1 MKKTAKKVLSLVL
14 ALSMVFTIAFGV
26 SASQEITVP
35 TRDTSNVVVTETTT
49 AVNRI
54 FYELFNKII
63 YALVSGIM
71 AIYPDPADWKWAKD
85 YTAEGFMDGRDNYQ
99 TEAGENN
106 KWSLGYAS
114 ASLVPDDLTEQ
125 KYYIGRDLTERIAQ
139 GVYDDMRIRSVAMD
153 DNSGNGIVIYA
164 AVDTLGVTNADT
176 ISIRKGVLAWAEENG
191 IDVANINITA
201 THSHSALDTQGVAT
215 GSIYKILANSFANLL
230 HINELVGME
239 SATAFKKMFIDRSIK
254 AVIASIEN
262 MTEGTM
268 NYDKIDASYHIHDK
282 RDLVKAE
289 DIPEIVSIL
298 FTPDDSSINET
309 YFINITCHPTSFSAS
324 NGLVSSDYIYW
335 LDKYINE
342 NSPVANGDGANSIV
356 VQGALGQ
363 VSRDNLEYD
372 TTGMT
377 EHEEMGA
384 ESKALGDA
392 FAKLILAADY
402 DNELAPI
409 LNTLANEFLI
419 SPTNTILALA
429 CKARLVNNQIY
440 RTGIGPMSA
449 AVATEIGYVEF
460 GHEIAF
466 ATFPVELYPEVFW
479 GADITGNATWDGTAW
494 EYPAMPEMIDG
505 IELHCISLCNDALGY
520 VVTDNY
526 FAYMGHIIGEE
537 IADEILSLGGTAGST
552 MIKEFAVIANQVNAY
567 NAE

>member
-1 MKKTAKKVLSLVL
+1 MKKTSKKVLSLVL
-14 ALSMVFTIAFGV
+14 ALSMVFTLAFGV
-26 SASQEITVP
+26 GATGEVEVP
-35 TRDTSNVVVTETTT
+35 TRDTSAVVVTETTNT
-49 AVNRI
+49 ANRI
-54 FYELFNKII
+54 FYEILNKLV
-63 YALVSGIM
+63 YVLVSGIM
-71 AIYPDPADWKWAKD
+71 SIYADPADWKWAKD
-85 YTAEGFMDGRDNYQ
+85 YTADGFMDGRDNYQ
-99 TEAGENN
+99 TEAGANN

-153 DNSGNGIVIYA
+153 DNSGNGIVVYA

-176 ISIRKGVLAWAEENG
+176 ISIRKGVLAWAEEND
-191 IDVANINITA
+191 IEVANINITA

-230 HINELVGME
+230 HINELAGME
-239 SATAFKKMFIDRSIK
+239 SATAFKNMFIERSID

-268 NYDKIDASYHIHDK
+268 SYDKVDASYYIKDK
-282 RDLVKAE
+282 RELIKAE

-298 FTPDDSSINET
+298 FTPDDADINET
-309 YFINITCHPTSFSAS
+309 YFVNITCHPTSFSAS

-335 LDKYINE
+335 LDKYLNE
-342 NSPVANGDGANSIV
+342 NSPVANGDGANTIV

-363 VSRDNLEYD
+363 VSRDNIEYD
-372 TTGMT
+372 ESTMD
-377 EHEEMGA
+377 EWEAMGA
-384 ESKALGDA
+384 SAKTLGTNIAAL
-392 FAKLILAADY
+392 LLEADY

-409 LNTLANEFLI
+409 LNTLSHDFLI
-419 SPTNTILALA
+419 SPTNAILALA

-440 RTGIGPMSA
+440 RTGIGPMDA

-537 IADEILSLGGTAGST
+537 VADEILSLGGTAGST
-552 MIKEFAVIANQVNAY
+552 MVKEFAVIANQINAY

>member
-1 MKKTAKKVLSLVL
+1 MKKTAKCVLSFVL
-14 ALSMVFTIAFGV
+14 ALSMVFTLAFGV
-26 SASQEITVP
+26 SSSEVKVP
-35 TRDTSNVVVTETTT
+35 TRDTSNIVVTETTT
-49 AVNRI
+49 AANRF
-54 FYELFNKII
+54 FYEVLNKLV
-63 YALVSGIM
+63 YVLVSGIM
-71 AIYPDPADWKWAKD
+71 SIYPDPADWKWAKD
-85 YTAEGFMDGRDNYQ
+85 YTADGFMDGRDTYQ

-106 KWSLGYAS
+106 KWSLGFAS

-139 GVYDDMRIRSVAMD
+139 GVYDDMRVRSVAMD

-176 ISIRKGVLAWAEENG
+176 ISIREGVLAWAAENNVN
-191 IDVANINITA
+191 IANINLTA

-230 HINELVGME
+230 HIDELAGME
-239 SATAFKKMFIDRSIK
+239 SATAFKKMFIERSIN
-254 AVIASIEN
+254 AVIASVEN
-262 MTEGTM
+262 MTEGEM
-268 NYDKIDASYHIHDK
+268 SYDKIDASYYIKDK
-282 RDLVKAE
+282 RDLIASE

-298 FTPDDSSINET
+298 FTPDDKSIDET

-324 NGLVSSDYIYW
+324 NGLVSSDYIYR
-335 LDKYINE
+335 LDKYICE

-363 VSRDNLEYD
+363 VSRNNIEYD
-372 TTGMT
+372 ESTMD
-377 EHEEMGA
+377 EWEAMGA
-384 ESKALGDA
+384 SAKTLGENL
-392 FAKLILAADY
+392 AKLILAADY
-402 DNELAPI
+402 DKQLAPI

-419 SPTNTILALA
+419 APTNAILALA
-429 CKARLVNNQIY
+429 CKARLVNNQVY

-537 IADEILSLGGTAGST
+537 VADEVLSLGGTAGST
-552 MIKEFAVIANQVNAY
+552 MVKEFAEIANRVNAY
-567 NAE
+567 NAK

>member
-1 MKKTAKKVLSLVL
+1 MKTTAKRILSLVL
-14 ALSMVFTIAFGV
+14 ALTMMFTLMFGTV
-26 SASQEITVP
+26 ASEVEVP
-35 TRDTSNVVVTETTT
+35 TRDTNDIVVTETTT
-49 AVNRI
+49 PVNRF
-54 FYELFNKII
+54 FYELLNKII
-63 YALVSGIM
+63 YVLVSGIM

-85 YTAEGFMDGRDNYQ
+85 YTADGFMDGRDNYQ
-99 TEAGENN
+99 TEAGAGN

-153 DNSGNGIVIYA
+153 DNSGNGIVVYA

-176 ISIRKGVLAWAEENG
+176 IAIRKGVQAWAETKG
-191 IDVANINITA
+191 INIATINITA

-230 HINELVGME
+230 HIDELVGME
-239 SATAFKKMFIDRSIK
+239 SATAFKKMFVERSIN
-254 AVIASIEN
+254 AVIASVEN
-262 MTEGTM
+262 MTAGEM
-268 NYDKIDASYHIHDK
+268 SYDKIDASYYIHDK
-282 RDLVKAE
+282 RDLVATE
-289 DIPEIVSIL
+289 DVPEIVSIL
-298 FTPDDSSINET
+298 FTPDDKSINET
-309 YFINITCHPTSFSAS
+309 YFINVTCHPTSFSAS

-335 LDKYINE
+335 LDKFIND
-342 NSPVANGDGANSIV
+342 NSPVANGEGANTIV

-363 VSRDNLEYD
+363 MSRDNIEYS
-372 TTGMT
+372 TEGMT
-377 EHEEMGA
+377 EQEAMGM
-384 ESKALGDA
+384 ESKTLGYNLA
-392 FAKLILAADY
+392 ALILAADY
-402 DNELAPI
+402 DKELAPI

-419 SPTNTILALA
+419 APTNTILALA

-449 AVATEIGYVEF
+449 AVATEIGYIEF

-479 GADITGNATWDGTAW
+479 GADITNNATWDGTAW

-537 IADEILSLGGTAGST
+537 VADEILSLGGTAGST
-552 MIKEFAVIANQVNAY
+552 MVKEFAVIANQVNAY
-567 NAE
+567 NAK

>member
-1 MKKTAKKVLSLVL
+1 MKTTAKRILSLVL
-14 ALSMVFTIAFGV
+14 ALTMMFTLMFGTV
-26 SASQEITVP
+26 ATEVEVP

-49 AVNRI
+49 PTNRF
-54 FYELFNKII
+54 FYELLNKII
-63 YALVSGIM
+63 YVLVSGIM

-85 YTAEGFMDGRDNYQ
+85 YTADGFMDGRDNYQ
-99 TEAGENN
+99 TEAGAGN

-153 DNSGNGIVIYA
+153 DNSGNGIVVYA

-176 ISIRKGVLAWAEENG
+176 IAIRKGVQAWAETKG
-191 IDVANINITA
+191 INIATINITA

-230 HINELVGME
+230 HIDELAGME
-239 SATAFKKMFIDRSIK
+239 SATAFKKMFVERSIN
-254 AVIASIEN
+254 AVIASVEN
-262 MTEGTM
+262 MTAGEM
-268 NYDKIDASYHIHDK
+268 SYDKIDASYYIHDK
-282 RDLVKAE
+282 RDLVATE
-289 DIPEIVSIL
+289 DVPEIVSIL
-298 FTPDDSSINET
+298 FTPDDKSINET
-309 YFINITCHPTSFSAS
+309 YFINVTCHPTSFSAS

-335 LDKYINE
+335 LDKFINE
-342 NSPVANGDGANSIV
+342 NSPVANGEGANTIV

-363 VSRDNLEYD
+363 MSRDNIEYS
-372 TTGMT
+372 TEGMT
-377 EHEEMGA
+377 EQEAMGM
-384 ESKALGDA
+384 ESKTLGYNLA
-392 FAKLILAADY
+392 ALILAADY
-402 DNELAPI
+402 DKELAPI

-419 SPTNTILALA
+419 APTNTILALA

-449 AVATEIGYVEF
+449 AVATEIGYIEF

-479 GADITGNATWDGTAW
+479 GADITNNATWDGTAW

-537 IADEILSLGGTAGST
+537 VADEILSLGGTAGST
-552 MIKEFAVIANQVNAY
+552 MVKEFAVIANQVNAY
-567 NAE
+567 NAK

>member
-1 MKKTAKKVLSLVL
+1 MKTTAKRILSLVL
-14 ALSMVFTIAFGV
+14 ALTMMFTLMFGTV
-26 SASQEITVP
+26 ASEVEVP

-49 AVNRI
+49 PANRF
-54 FYELFNKII
+54 FYELLNKII
-63 YALVSGIM
+63 YVLVSGIM

-85 YTAEGFMDGRDNYQ
+85 YTADGFMDGRDNYQ
-99 TEAGENN
+99 TEAGAGN

-153 DNSGNGIVIYA
+153 DNSGNGIVVYA

-176 ISIRKGVLAWAEENG
+176 IAIRKGVQAWAETKG
-191 IDVANINITA
+191 INIATINITA

-230 HINELVGME
+230 HIDELVGME
-239 SATAFKKMFIDRSIK
+239 SATAFKKMFVERSIN
-254 AVIASIEN
+254 AVIASVEN
-262 MTEGTM
+262 MTAGEM
-268 NYDKIDASYHIHDK
+268 SYDKIDASYYIHDK
-282 RDLVKAE
+282 RDLVATE
-289 DIPEIVSIL
+289 DVPEIVSIL
-298 FTPDDSSINET
+298 FTPDDKSINET
-309 YFINITCHPTSFSAS
+309 YFINVTCHPTSFSAS

-335 LDKYINE
+335 LDKFINE
-342 NSPVANGDGANSIV
+342 NSPVANGEGANTIV

-363 VSRDNLEYD
+363 MSRDNIEYS
-372 TTGMT
+372 TEGMT
-377 EHEEMGA
+377 EQEAMGM
-384 ESKALGDA
+384 ESKTLGYNLA
-392 FAKLILAADY
+392 ALILAADY
-402 DNELAPI
+402 NKELAPI

-419 SPTNTILALA
+419 APTNTILALA

-449 AVATEIGYVEF
+449 AVATEIGYIEF

-479 GADITGNATWDGTAW
+479 GADITNNATWDGTAW

-537 IADEILSLGGTAGST
+537 VADEILSLGGTAGST
-552 MIKEFAVIANQVNAY
+552 MVKEFAVIANQVNAY
-567 NAE
+567 NAK

>member
-1 MKKTAKKVLSLVL
+1 MKKTAKKALSFVL
-14 ALSMVFTIAFGV
+14 ALSMVFTLAFGV
-26 SASQEITVP
+26 GASQEIVVP
-35 TRDTSNVVVTETTT
+35 TRDTSDVVVTETTT
-49 AVNRI
+49 SVNRF
-54 FYELFNKII
+54 FYELLNTLVKV
-63 YALVSGIM
+63 LVSGIM

-85 YTAEGFMDGRDNYQ
+85 YNADGFMDGRDNYQ
-99 TEAGENN
+99 TEAGAEN

-114 ASLVPDDLTEQ
+114 ASLVPDDLAEQ
-125 KYYIGRDLTERIAQ
+125 KYYLGRDLTERIAQ

-153 DNSGNGIVIYA
+153 DNSGNGIVIFA
-164 AVDTLGVTNADT
+164 SVDTLGVTNADT
-176 ISIRKGVLAWAEENG
+176 ISIRKGVLAWAAENN
-191 IDVANINITA
+191 IDIATINIA
-201 THSHSALDTQGVAT
+201 STHSHSALDTQGVAT

-230 HINELVGME
+230 HIDELAGME
-239 SATAFKKMFIDRSIK
+239 SATAFKKMFIERSIK
-254 AVIASIEN
+254 AVIASVEN
-262 MTEGTM
+262 MTEGEMT
-268 NYDKIDASYHIHDK
+268 YDKIDASYYIHDK
-282 RDLVKAE
+282 RDLIAAE

-298 FTPDDSSINET
+298 FTPDDKSINET

-335 LDKYINE
+335 LDKFINE

-363 VSRDNLEYD
+363 VSRDNLEYS
-372 TTGMT
+372 TEGMT

-384 ESKALGDA
+384 ESKALGEA
-392 FAKLILAADY
+392 FAKLILAAEF

-409 LNTLANEFLI
+409 LNTLANDFLI
-419 SPTNTILALA
+419 EPTNAILALA

-440 RTGIGPMSA
+440 RTGIGPMDA

-494 EYPAMPEMIDG
+494 EYPAMPEMVND
-505 IELHCISLCNDALGY
+505 IELHCISICNDALGY

-537 IADEILSLGGTAGST
+537 VADEILSLGGNAGST
-552 MIKEFAVIANQVNAY
+552 VVKEFAVIANQVNSY
-567 NAE
+567 NAK

>member
-1 MKKTAKKVLSLVL
+1 MKKTSARIISLVL
-14 ALSMVFTIAFGV
+14 ALCMVFSVAF
-26 SASQEITVP
+26 SAFATEIEVP
-35 TRDTSNVVVTETTT
+35 TRDTSTVVVTETTT
-49 AVNRI
+49 PANRF
-54 FYELFNKII
+54 FYEFLNGLVK
-63 YALVSGIM
+63 ALVSAIM
-71 AIYPDPADWKWAKD
+71 AVYPDPADWKWAKD
-85 YTAEGFMDGRDNYQ
+85 YTAEGFMDGRDTYQ
-99 TEAGENN
+99 TEAAATN

-153 DNSGNGIVIYA
+153 DNSGNGIVIFA
-164 AVDTLGVTNADT
+164 SVDTLGVTNADT
-176 ISIRKGVLAWAEENG
+176 ISIREGVLAWAAEQN
-191 IDVANINITA
+191 IDIATINVAA

-230 HINELVGME
+230 HIDELAGME
-239 SATAFKKMFIDRSIK
+239 SATAFKKMFIERSIK
-254 AVIASIEN
+254 AVIASVEN
-262 MTEGTM
+262 MTEGEM
-268 NYDKIDASYHIHDK
+268 SYDKIDASYYINDK
-282 RDLVKAE
+282 RDLIAKE

-298 FTPDDSSINET
+298 FTPDDKTIDET
-309 YFINITCHPTSFSAS
+309 YFIDVTCHPTSFSAS

-335 LDKYINE
+335 LDKYISE
-342 NSPVANGDGANSIV
+342 NSPVTNGDGANTIV

-363 VSRDNLEYD
+363 ISRDNIEYD
-372 TTGMT
+372 ESTMD
-377 EHEEMGA
+377 EWEAMGA
-384 ESKALGDA
+384 SAKTLGEALAG
-392 FAKLILAADY
+392 LILDAAY
-402 DNELAPI
+402 DNALAPI
-409 LNTLANEFLI
+409 LNTLANDFMI
-419 SPTNTILALA
+419 APTNAILALA

-440 RTGIGPMSA
+440 RTGIGPMDA

-494 EYPAMPEMIDG
+494 EYPALPEMIND
-505 IELHCISLCNDALGY
+505 IDLHCISICNDALGY

-537 IADEILSLGGTAGST
+537 VADEILSLGGNAGST
-552 MIKEFAVIANQVNAY
+552 IVKEFAVIANQVNAY

>member
-1 MKKTAKKVLSLVL
+1 MKKTSKKVLSLVL
-14 ALSMVFTIAFGV
+14 ALSMVFTLAFGV
-26 SASQEITVP
+26 GATGEVEVP
-35 TRDTSNVVVTETTT
+35 TRDTSAVVVTETTNT
-49 AVNRI
+49 ANRI
-54 FYELFNKII
+54 FYEILNKLV
-63 YALVSGIM
+63 YVLVSGIM
-71 AIYPDPADWKWAKD
+71 SIYADPADWKWAKD
-85 YTAEGFMDGRDNYQ
+85 YTADGFMDGRDNYQ
-99 TEAGENN
+99 TEAGANN

-191 IDVANINITA
+191 IEVANINITA

-230 HINELVGME
+230 HINELAGME
-239 SATAFKKMFIDRSIK
+239 SATAFKNMFIERSID

-268 NYDKIDASYHIHDK
+268 SYDKVDASYYIKDK
-282 RDLVKAE
+282 RELIKAE

-298 FTPDDSSINET
+298 FTPDDADINET
-309 YFINITCHPTSFSAS
+309 YFVNITCHPTSFSAS

-335 LDKYINE
+335 LDKYLNE
-342 NSPVANGDGANSIV
+342 NSPVANGDGANTIV

-363 VSRDNLEYD
+363 VSRDNIEYD
-372 TTGMT
+372 ESTMD
-377 EHEEMGA
+377 EWEAMGA
-384 ESKALGDA
+384 SAKTLGTNIAAL
-392 FAKLILAADY
+392 LLEADY
-402 DNELAPI
+402 DNKLAPI
-409 LNTLANEFLI
+409 LNTLSHDFLI
-419 SPTNTILALA
+419 SPTNAILALA

-440 RTGIGPMSA
+440 RTGIGPMDA

-537 IADEILSLGGTAGST
+537 VADEILSLGGTAGST
-552 MIKEFAVIANQVNAY
+552 MVKEFAVIANQINAY
-567 NAE
+567 NAK

>member
-14 ALSMVFTIAFGV
+14 VMSMVFTLAFG
-26 SASQEITVP
+26 AGAAEIEVP
-35 TRDTSNVVVTETTT
+35 TRDTSEIIVTETTT
-49 AVNRI
+49 PTNRF
-54 FYELFNKII
+54 FYNLLNGLVKV
-63 YALVSGIM
+63 LVSAIM
-71 AIYPDPADWKWAKD
+71 AIYADPADWKWEKD
-85 YTAEGFMDGRDNYQ
+85 YTADGFMDGRDAYQ
-99 TEAGENN
+99 TEAGADS

-125 KYYIGRDLTERIAQ
+125 KYYIGRDLTERLAH

-153 DNSGNGIVIYA
+153 DNSGNGIVIFA

-191 IDVANINITA
+191 IDIANINISA

-230 HINELVGME
+230 RIDELVGME
-239 SATAFKKMFIDRSIK
+239 SATAFKNMFIERSIN
-254 AVIASIEN
+254 AVIASVEN
-262 MTEGTM
+262 MTEGEM
-268 NYDKIDASYHIHDK
+268 SYDKIDASYYIKDK

-298 FTPDDSSINET
+298 FTPDDESIDET
-309 YFINITCHPTSFSAS
+309 YFLNVTCHPTSFSAS
-324 NGLVSSDYIYW
+324 NGLISSDYIYW
-335 LDKYINE
+335 LDKYICE
-342 NSPVANGDGANSIV
+342 NSPVANGDGANCIV

-363 VSRDNLEYD
+363 ISRQNVDYD
-372 TTGMT
+372 PTGMT
-377 EHEEMGA
+377 EWEDMGA
-384 ESKALGDA
+384 SAKTLGEAL
-392 FAKLILAADY
+392 AKLILAADY

-409 LNTLANEFLI
+409 LNTLANDFLI
-419 SPTNTILALA
+419 APTNAILALA
-429 CKARLVNNQIY
+429 CKARLVNNQVY
-440 RTGIGPMSA
+440 RTGIGPMDA

-479 GADITGNATWDGTAW
+479 GADITNNATWDGTAW

-537 IADEILSLGGTAGST
+537 VADEILSLGGTAGST
-552 MIKEFAVIANQVNAY
+552 MVKEFAVIANQVNAY

>member
-1 MKKTAKKVLSLVL
+1 MKTTAKRILSLVL
-14 ALSMVFTIAFGV
+14 ALTMMFTLMFGTV
-26 SASQEITVP
+26 ATEVEVP
-35 TRDTSNVVVTETTT
+35 TRDTNDIVVTETTT
-49 AVNRI
+49 PVNRF
-54 FYELFNKII
+54 FYELLNKII
-63 YALVSGIM
+63 YVLVSGIM

-85 YTAEGFMDGRDNYQ
+85 YTADGFMDGRDNYQ
-99 TEAGENN
+99 TEAGAGN

-153 DNSGNGIVIYA
+153 DNSGNGIVVYA

-176 ISIRKGVLAWAEENG
+176 IAIRKGVQAWAETKG
-191 IDVANINITA
+191 INIATINITA

-230 HINELVGME
+230 HIDELAGME
-239 SATAFKKMFIDRSIK
+239 SATAFKKMFVERSIN
-254 AVIASIEN
+254 AVIASVEN
-262 MTEGTM
+262 MTAGEM
-268 NYDKIDASYHIHDK
+268 SYDKIDASYYIHDK
-282 RDLVKAE
+282 RDLVATE
-289 DIPEIVSIL
+289 DVPEIVSIL
-298 FTPDDSSINET
+298 FTPDDKSINET
-309 YFINITCHPTSFSAS
+309 YFINVTCHPTSFSAS

-335 LDKYINE
+335 LDKFINE
-342 NSPVANGDGANSIV
+342 NSPVANGEGANTIV

-363 VSRDNLEYD
+363 MSRDNIEYS
-372 TTGMT
+372 TEGMS
-377 EHEEMGA
+377 EQEAMGM
-384 ESKALGDA
+384 ESKTLGYNLA
-392 FAKLILAADY
+392 ALILAADY
-402 DNELAPI
+402 DKELAPI

-419 SPTNTILALA
+419 APTNTILALA

-449 AVATEIGYVEF
+449 AVATEIGYIEF

-479 GADITGNATWDGTAW
+479 GADITNNATWDGTAW

-537 IADEILSLGGTAGST
+537 VADEILSLGGTAGST
-552 MIKEFAVIANQVNAY
+552 MVKEFAVIANRVNAY
-567 NAE
+567 NAK

>member
-1 MKKTAKKVLSLVL
+1 MKTTAKRILSLVL
-14 ALSMVFTIAFGV
+14 ALSMMFTLMFGTV
-26 SASQEITVP
+26 ASETEVP
-35 TRDTSNVVVTETTT
+35 TRDTSSVVVTETTT
-49 AVNRI
+49 PVNRI
-54 FYELFNKII
+54 FYEVLNKLV
-63 YALVSGIM
+63 YVLVSGIM
-71 AIYPDPADWKWAKD
+71 AIYPDPADWKWEKD
-85 YTAEGFMDGRDNYQ
+85 YTAEGFMDGRDTYQ

-164 AVDTLGVTNADT
+164 SVDTLGVTNSDT
-176 ISIRKGVLAWAEENG
+176 ISIREGVLAWAETKG
-191 IDVANINITA
+191 IEIANINVTA

-230 HINELVGME
+230 HIDELAGME
-239 SATAFKKMFIDRSIK
+239 SATAFKNMFIERSIK
-254 AVIASIEN
+254 AVIASVEN
-262 MTEGTM
+262 MTEGEM
-268 NYDKIDASYHIHDK
+268 SYDKIDASYYIKDK
-282 RDLVKAE
+282 RDLIKAE

-298 FTPDDSSINET
+298 FTPDDKSINET
-309 YFINITCHPTSFSAS
+309 YFVNVTCHPTSFSAS

-335 LDKYINE
+335 LDKFINE
-342 NSPVANGDGANSIV
+342 NSPVANGDGANTIV

-363 VSRDNLEYD
+363 VSRDNIEYD
-372 TTGMT
+372 ESTMD
-377 EHEEMGA
+377 EWEAMGA
-384 ESKALGDA
+384 SAKTLGETLA
-392 FAKLILAADY
+392 GLILAAEY

-419 SPTNTILALA
+419 SPTNAILALA

-537 IADEILSLGGTAGST
+537 VADEILSLGGTAGST
-552 MIKEFAVIANQVNAY
+552 MVKEFAVIANQVNAY
-567 NAE
+567 NAK